1 MHECFPCFKGRN
13 RLVSHSKRVHRIWAT
28 LYMSVP
34 ISKHAACLKKIPFPY
49 ASRCTHRPLTTQLS
63 EDNASFDS
71 PPPPNLYG
79 IVLFLVKRE
88 RLFGTGSST
97 NAYTD
102 FHHTV
107 FYASCP
113 VLTPPGWGRPTP
125 MLGRALGA
133 LLDVLEVKEA
143 VVVVDMIAPFCKKS
157 DLDSPHHHVAFH
169 VL

>member
-1 MHECFPCFKGRN
+1 MV
-13 RLVSHSKRVHRIWAT
+13 LVVW
-28 LYMSVP
+28 
-34 ISKHAACLKKIPFPY
+34 
-49 ASRCTHRPLTTQLS
+49 
-63 EDNASFDS
+63 D
-71 PPPPNLYG
+71 
-79 IVLFLVKRE
+79 RE

-133 LLDVLEVKEA
+133 LLDVLEVRLP
-143 VVVVDMIAPFCKKS
+143 VDFRRTCC
-157 DLDSPHHHVAFH
+157 
-169 VL
+169 VLRIDI

>member
-1 MHECFPCFKGRN
+1 MSAYLFYVSAMCFP
-13 RLVSHSKRVHRIWAT
+13 
-28 LYMSVP
+28 
-34 ISKHAACLKKIPFPY
+34 FPCY
-49 ASRCTHRPLTTQLS
+49 LPRRA
-63 EDNASFDS
+63 E
-71 PPPPNLYG
+71 
-79 IVLFLVKRE
+79 RE

-113 VLTPPGWGRPTP
+113 VLTPAGWGKPTP

-133 LLDVLEVKEA
+133 LLDVLEVRA
-143 VVVVDMIAPFCKKS
+143 R
-157 DLDSPHHHVAFH
+157 H

>member
-1 MHECFPCFKGRN
+1 MAHTAQHYQCILFMLALTPQQHSDIVFLTPQQHFRHCLFSNPTPTHMNHGL
-13 RLVSHSKRVHRIWAT
+13 LVG
-28 LYMSVP
+28 
-34 ISKHAACLKKIPFPY
+34 
-49 ASRCTHRPLTTQLS
+49 
-63 EDNASFDS
+63 E
-71 PPPPNLYG
+71 
-79 IVLFLVKRE
+79 RE

-133 LLDVLEVKEA
+133 LLDVLEVRKPA
-143 VVVVDMIAPFCKKS
+143 CGR
-157 DLDSPHHHVAFH
+157 
-169 VL
+169 